1 MFRPSHRSAIAV
13 VTIFQFSSHSIR
25 LRKPMGSPLESES
38 GFIVRF
44 RLSLPASSSRIKK
57 ALFFHSSSLDSTKFD
72 PTTIMH
78 SIISEVVVSFSIK
91 DPAPCNLHCTH
102 PRKVPM
108 CKQDSVPEGVEDI
121 KKVEKKS
128 ANQRPPV
135 FADSELLLSV
145 SKTIVLV

>member
-1 MFRPSHRSAIAV
+1 MMFRPSHRSAIAV

-44 RLSLPASSSRIKK
+44 RLSLPASSSRIKRHYSFIPH
-57 ALFFHSSSLDSTKFD
+57 LSTLQKLD
-72 PTTIMH
+72 PTIRLH
-78 SIISEVVVSFSIK
+78 SIISKVIVSFSIK

-108 CKQDSVPEGVEDI
+108 CKQDSVRGGAQDI
-121 KKVEKKS
+121 KKIERKISKS
-128 ANQRPPV
+128 ATARVRRQRT
-135 FADSELLLSV
+135 S
-145 SKTIVLV
+145 LVCV